1 MVFITESLI
10 RKRAEHNE
18 GQLSTLEEV
27 SLHQQDIEKIE
38 HLDKWCRELR
48 ILYLQSNLI
57 SKIENVSRLKNLEY
71 LNLALNNIEYIENL
85 SGCESLNKLDL
96 TLNFI
101 GILSSVENLRDN
113 IHLAD
118 LYLTGNPCVDHEGYR
133 DYVIATLPQLQR
145 LDGNE
150 ITKTERILALQ
161 KYDKISKR
169 IEELDQQ
176 YAEKRV
182 TIMSVKNQVNEYA
195 RTKQER
201 DADENY
207 WERRSEYTPES
218 RIETHE
224 SLKKKRERESKETKS
239 ESKPVRQYIGDD
251 GRPFNCNEPK
261 VDFKLYE
268 SDDDQYIILD
278 IAVFRHMDTSL
289 IDVDVQPTY
298 IRVTIKGKILQLVL
312 SEEVNTTLSVA
323 ERSKTTGHLVIKMP
337 KVKESN
343 TSIEIKSQIE
353 NKIQD
358 KKSSTPSS
366 AKSSTYL
373 ELGKDPSS
381 TVDYTQ
387 IVNQNKKNS
396 QLKPK
401 TNPPKE
407 RENSSDFIDDPDVP
421 PLI

>member
-38 HLDKWCRELR
+38 YLDKWCRELR

-57 SKIENVSRLKNLEY
+57 SKIENVGRLKKLEY

-161 KYDKISKR
+161 K
-169 IEELDQQ
+169 
-176 YAEKRV
+176 
-182 TIMSVKNQVNEYA
+182 NQVNEYA

-207 WERRSEYTPES
+207 WEQQSEYTPES

-224 SLKKKRERESKETKS
+224 SMKKKRERESKETKT
-239 ESKPVRQYIGDD
+239 EPKPIRQYIGDD
-251 GRPFNCNEPK
+251 GRPLNCNEPK
-261 VDFKLYE
+261 VDFKMYE
-268 SDDDQYIILD
+268 SDDDRYIILD

-298 IRVTIKGKILQLVL
+298 VRATIKGKILQLVL
-312 SEEVNTTLSVA
+312 SEEVNTTLSAA

-337 KVKESN
+337 KIKESN
-343 TSIEIKSQIE
+343 TPIETKPQVENKIE
-353 NKIQD
+353 NK
-358 KKSSTPSS
+358 KTSTSSSE
-366 AKSSTYL
+366 KSSTYL
-373 ELGKDPSS
+373 ELGKDPTS

-387 IVNQNKKNS
+387 IVNQNKRNS

-401 TNPPKE
+401 TNPSKE
-407 RENSSDFIDDPDVP
+407 RENSSDFIDNPDVP

>member
-161 KYDKISKR
+161 
-169 IEELDQQ
+169 
-176 YAEKRV
+176 
-182 TIMSVKNQVNEYA
+182 KNQVNEYA

>member
-38 HLDKWCRELR
+38 YLDKWCRELR

-57 SKIENVSRLKNLEY
+57 SKIENVGRLKKLEY

-176 YAEKRV
+176 YAEKR
-182 TIMSVKNQVNEYA
+182 KNQVNEYA

-207 WERRSEYTPES
+207 WEQQSEYTPES

-224 SLKKKRERESKETKS
+224 SMKKKRERESKETKT
-239 ESKPVRQYIGDD
+239 EPKPVRQYIGDD
-251 GRPFNCNEPK
+251 GRPLNCNEPK
-261 VDFKLYE
+261 VDFKMYE
-268 SDDDQYIILD
+268 SDDDRYIILD
-278 IAVFRHMDTSL
+278 IAVFRHLDTSL

-298 IRVTIKGKILQLVL
+298 VRATIKGKILQLVL
-312 SEEVNTTLSVA
+312 SEEVNTTLSAA
-323 ERSKTTGHLVIKMP
+323 ERSKTTGHLVIKML

-343 TSIEIKSQIE
+343 TPIETKPQIE
-353 NKIQD
+353 NK
-358 KKSSTPSS
+358 KTSTSSSE
-366 AKSSTYL
+366 KSSTYL

-387 IVNQNKKNS
+387 IVNQNKRNS

-401 TNPPKE
+401 TNPSKE
-407 RENSSDFIDDPDVP
+407 RENSSDFIDNPDVP

>member
-176 YAEKRV
+176 YAEKR
-182 TIMSVKNQVNEYA
+182 KNQVNEYA

-358 KKSSTPSS
+358 KKSTTPSS

>member
-18 GQLSTLEEV
+18 GELSTLEEV

-38 HLDKWCRELR
+38 YLDKWCRELR

-57 SKIENVSRLKNLEY
+57 PKIENVGRLKKLEY

-101 GILSSVENLRDN
+101 GILSCVENLRDN

-118 LYLTGNPCVDHEGYR
+118 LYLTGNPCADHEGYR
-133 DYVIATLPQLQR
+133 DYVVATLPQLQK

-169 IEELDQQ
+169 VEEFDQQ
-176 YAEKRV
+176 YVEKR
-182 TIMSVKNQVNEYA
+182 KNQVNEYA
-195 RTKQER
+195 RTKPER

-207 WERRSEYTPES
+207 WERQTEYTPES

-224 SLKKKRERESKETKS
+224 TMKKKREHESKETKA
-239 ESKPVRQYIGDD
+239 EPKPVRQYIGDD
-251 GRPFNCNEPK
+251 GRPLNCNEPK
-261 VDFKLYE
+261 VDFKMYE
-268 SDDDQYIILD
+268 SDDDRHIILD
-278 IAVFRHMDTSL
+278 VAVFRHMDTSL
-289 IDVDVQPTY
+289 VDVDVQPTY
-298 IRVTIKGKILQLVL
+298 VRITIKEKILQLVL
-312 SEEVNTTLSVA
+312 SEEVNTTRSTA

-337 KVKESN
+337 KVNLKEVQTSN
-343 TSIEIKSQIE
+343 ETKSRVE
-353 NKIQD
+353 KKIQE
-358 KKSSTPSS
+358 KKTSTP
-366 AKSSTYL
+366 STYL
-373 ELGKDPSS
+373 ELGRDPATS
-381 TVDYTQ
+381 VDYTQ
-387 IVNQNKKNS
+387 IVSENKKNA
-396 QLKPK
+396 QLKTK
-401 TNPPKE
+401 TIPQKE
-407 RENSSDFIDDPDVP
+407 RENSIEFVDDPDVP